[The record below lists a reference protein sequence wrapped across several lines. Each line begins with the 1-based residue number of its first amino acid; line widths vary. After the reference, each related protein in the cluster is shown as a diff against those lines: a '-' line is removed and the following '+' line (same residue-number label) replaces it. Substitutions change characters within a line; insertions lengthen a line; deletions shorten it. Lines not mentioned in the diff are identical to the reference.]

1 MKNRVLKI
9 LVCIISIFVSLG
21 FISSNKKVQATSTF
35 DDFKDFSF
43 IISPDIKMGE
53 IIWNVNV
60 SWNTSKEIKYLDVTI
75 MLEDGQEELT
85 YQTGRDNLSKLTVIE
100 INDEY
105 EYNLVFNIN
114 STEKLQVIKF
124 IITYSYI
131 DEIDPS
137 PDNIKV
143 KTYYLSPGNTRYPD
157 KIKIWS
163 FLLMGVIV
171 SMCAGTATFIII
183 QNTKTAFFKV
193 GTDSENFDDE
203 DESE

>member
-1 MKNRVLKI
+1 MKNKLLKLFATI
-9 LVCIISIFVSLG
+9 LLFFLSLS
-21 FISSNKKVQATSTF
+21 FISSNKKVQATSNF
-35 DDFKDFSF
+35 DDFRNFSF
-43 IISPDIKMGE
+43 IISPDLKLGN
-53 IIWNVNV
+53 IIWTVHVN
-60 SWNTSKEIKYLDVTI
+60 WNTSKEIKYLDITI

-85 YQTGRDNLSKLTVIE
+85 YLTGRDNLSKLTVTKLE
-100 INDEY
+100 DEY

-203 DESE
+203 DE